1 MPRANRYLLPDHVCH
16 VTHRCHDRSFLLR
29 FARDSEGYRARNRI
43 SHSSTLPFFQL
54 QAYLQ
59 PGTWCLREQEEPY
72 SRFSGS
78 KTACKGIKH
87 HAKAT

>member
-29 FARDSEGYRARNRI
+29 FARDREGYRACVREACTATSVRI
-43 SHSSTLPFFQL
+43 QL
-54 QAYLQ
+54 HTEEQQ

-78 KTACKGIKH
+78 KTAC
-87 HAKAT
+87 